1 MFKKIYLE
9 ISNICN
15 VQCSFCPVVEKDKKL
30 MDTVE
35 FEAILKQVLGIGSR
49 AIVVFYPAPDLPGIL
64 LVDGSDAGGV
74 SCTEGKQMVFLA
86 HNLLTFF

>member
-15 VQCSFCPVVEKDKKL
+15 VQCSFCPLVEKDKKL

-35 FEAILKQVLGIGSR
+35 FEAILKQVAPL
-49 AIVVFYPAPDLPGIL
+49 AEIVCLHLMGEP
-64 LVDGSDAGGV
+64 
-74 SCTEGKQMVFLA
+74 LA
-86 HNLLTFF
+86 HPKFLEILEMFLEQTTITMQPLLIRI